1 MGPETKSF
9 QEAAP
14 SLVQGRMGKT
24 ARRSF
29 RLAPVLF
36 SLLGACTAPS
46 SPGAPGGLAP
56 PTPPT
61 PAPSIAFAPPAR
73 AYAPALIP
81 GVPHV
86 RQKPDFCGEACV
98 EMALHKLGRRTT
110 QDQVFNASGLDPALG
125 RGVYTAELRTALQRI
140 GFDPGSVFSTVD
152 AASPAPGIEAEFAAL
167 HADLLAG
174 IPSIVCMHYDDRP
187 GTSEHFRLILGYDP
201 ESDQVLYHEPA
212 EDAGAYRRMARTRFL
227 GLWPLK
233 YGDARWTLVR
243 LRLDPQALAPEAA
256 PQTGFSPADFAQHV
270 MALKKRIGP
279 AFTVLVEPPF
289 VVVGDEAS
297 KVVESRAA
305 STVRWTAAR
314 LKQDYFS
321 KDPKEILD
329 VYLFKNRQ
337 SYERH
342 AQAFFG
348 SMPDTP
354 YGYYSSEHKALVMN
368 IATGGGTLVHEIVHP
383 FIEANFPECPPWF
396 NEGLGSLYEQS
407 GEEAGHIHGYPNWR
421 LPGLQRAIKRNQ
433 VPSFK
438 TLTSASSQAFYN
450 EDRGTNYAQARY
462 LLYYLQEKGLL
473 VRYYREFFAHR
484 AEDPTGYATLRRVLG
499 EEDIEAWKPRWE
511 AFVLGLSFTGG

>member
-1 MGPETKSF
+1 MGPN
-9 QEAAP
+9 A
-14 SLVQGRMGKT
+14 RT
-24 ARRSF
+24 ASCF
-29 RLAPVLF
+29 APVLF
-36 SLLGACTAPS
+36 ALLAAACTAPS
-46 SPGAPGGLAP
+46 SPGAAPGGLAP
-56 PTPPT
+56 PTPPP
-61 PAPSIAFAPPAR
+61 PAPTIAFAPPAHP
-73 AYAPALIP
+73 YAPALIP

-98 EMALHKLGRRTT
+98 EMALGKLGRHTN

-125 RGVYTAELRTALQRI
+125 RGVYTAELRTALERL
-140 GFDPGSVFSTVD
+140 GFDPGPVFSTVN
-152 AASPAPGIEAEFAAL
+152 AASAAPEIEAQFAAL

-187 GTSEHFRLILGYDP
+187 DASEHFRLILGYDP
-201 ESDQVLYHEPA
+201 ASDQVLYHEPA
-212 EDAGAYRRMARTRFL
+212 EDAGGYRRMPRTRFL

-233 YGDARWTLVR
+233 YSDARWTLVR
-243 LRLDPQALAPEAA
+243 LRLDARALAPE
-256 PQTGFSPADFAQHV
+256 PPVQLGFSPADFAQHV

-289 VVVGDEAS
+289 VVVGDEAP
-297 KVVESRAA
+297 KVVEERAA
-305 STVRWTAAR
+305 STVRWTAER
-314 LKQDYFS
+314 LKKDYFR
-321 KDPKEILD
+321 KDPREILD
-329 VYLFKNRQ
+329 VYLFKNRP
-337 SYERH
+337 SYEQH

-407 GEEAGHIHGYPNWR
+407 GEDAGHIHGYPNWR
-421 LPGLQRAIKRNQ
+421 LPGLQRAIKSGH

-438 TLTSASSQAFYN
+438 ALTAMSGHVFYD
-450 EDRGTNYAQARY
+450 EDRGTNYAQSRY
-462 LLYYLQEKGLL
+462 LLYYLQERGLL
-473 VRYYREFFAHR
+473 VRYYQDFFAHR
-484 AEDPTGYATLRRVLG
+484 AEDPTGYASLKRVLG

-511 AFVLGLSFTGG
+511 TFVLGLAFP